1 MKQHRQEAEVFV
13 DTLIGTMRRAEQP
26 VTAIMLKGKRGATQ
40 YVYSKIHI
48 LS

>member
-26 VTAIMLKGKRGATQ
+26 VTAIMLKGKVRGNT
-40 YVYSKIHI
+40 VGI
-48 LS
+48 LQNTYT